1 MPDLLEKQ
9 PSESRLYDMDFSP
22 KMVQGSS
29 PEAIA
34 SVVSVSQLELLAD
47 GTRVATTDLEFPSGA
62 TFSAQVAQQ
71 RIETGVDTKTYV
83 VTYIITTDLGNT
95 LEAEG
100 LLLVI
105 DR

>member
-22 KMVQGSS
+22 KMVQS
-29 PEAIA
+29 PAEAIT
-34 SVVSVSQLELLAD
+34 SVDSVAQLEQLPD
-47 GTRVATTDLEFPSGA
+47 GTRVATTDLTFPSAA
-62 TFSAQVAQQ
+62 TFALQIAQQ
-71 RIETGVDTKTYV
+71 RIEVGLDGKTYV
-83 VTYIITTDLGNT
+83 VTYIVSTDLGNT

>member
-9 PSESRLYDMDFSP
+9 PAESRLYDMDFSP
-22 KMVQGSS
+22 KMVGGSS

-34 SVVSVSQLELLAD
+34 SVVSVTQLELLAD
-47 GTRVATTDLEFPSGA
+47 GTRVSTTDLVFPSAA
-62 TFSAQVAQQ
+62 TFALQIAQQ
-71 RIETGVDTKTYV
+71 RIEVGVDGKTYV
-83 VTYIITTDLGNT
+83 VTYVVTTDLGNT

>member
-9 PSESRLYDMDFSP
+9 PSESRLYDMDFGP
-22 KMVQGSS
+22 KMVQS
-29 PEAIA
+29 PAEAIT
-34 SVVSVSQLELLAD
+34 SVDSVAQLEQLAD
-47 GTRVATTDLEFPSGA
+47 GTRVSTTDLVFPSAA
-62 TFSAQVAQQ
+62 TFSLQVAQQ
-71 RIETGVDTKTYV
+71 RIEVGLDGKTYV
-83 VTYIITTDLGNT
+83 VTYIVSTDLGNT

>member
-9 PSESRLYDMDFSP
+9 PAESRLYDMDFGP
-22 KMVQGSS
+22 KMVQGVA
-29 PEAIA
+29 PEAII
-34 SVVSVSQLELLAD
+34 SVDSVAQLEQLAD
-47 GTRVATTDLEFPSGA
+47 GTRVASTDLIFPSAA
-62 TFSAQVAQQ
+62 TFALQIAQQ
-71 RIETGVDTKTYV
+71 RIEVGVDGKTYV
-83 VTYIITTDLGNT
+83 VTYIVSTDLGNT

>member
-9 PSESRLYDMDFSP
+9 PAESRLYDMDFGP
-22 KMVQGSS
+22 KMVQGVA
-29 PEAIA
+29 PEAIS
-34 SVVSVSQLELLAD
+34 SVDSVTQLEQQAD
-47 GTRVATTDLEFPSGA
+47 GTRVATTDLVFPTGS
-62 TFSAQVAQQ
+62 TFSLQIAQQ
-71 RIETGVDTKTYV
+71 RINAGVDGKTYV
-83 VTYIITTDLGNT
+83 VTYLVTTDLGNV

>member
-22 KMVQGSS
+22 KMGQS
-29 PEAIA
+29 PAEVIT
-34 SVVSVSQLELLAD
+34 SVDSVAQLEQLAD
-47 GTRVATTDLEFPSGA
+47 GTRVATTDLTFPTAA
-62 TFSAQVAQQ
+62 TFSLQVAQQ
-71 RIETGVDTKTYV
+71 RIEVGLDGKTYV
-83 VTYIITTDLGNT
+83 VTYIVTTDLGNT

>member
-9 PSESRLYDMDFSP
+9 PAESRLYDMDFSP
-22 KMVQGSS
+22 KMVQGIS
-29 PEAIA
+29 PEAIS
-34 SVVSVSQLELLAD
+34 SVDSVTQQEQQDD
-47 GTRVATTDLEFPSGA
+47 GTRIATTDLTFPTAA
-62 TFSAQVAQQ
+62 TFSLQVAQQ
-71 RIETGVDTKTYV
+71 RIEAGVDGKTYV
-83 VTYIITTDLGNT
+83 VTYVVTTDLGNI

>member
-22 KMVQGSS
+22 KMVAS
-29 PEAIA
+29 PAELIT
-34 SVVSVSQLELLAD
+34 SVDSVSQLEQLAD
-47 GTRVATTDLEFPSGA
+47 GTRVVTTDLVFPSAA
-62 TFSAQVAQQ
+62 TFSLQVAQQ
-71 RIETGVDTKTYV
+71 RIEVGLDGKTYV
-83 VTYIITTDLGNT
+83 VTYIVSTDLGNV

>member
-29 PEAIA
+29 PEAIT
-34 SVVSVSQLELLAD
+34 SVDSVAQLELQSD
-47 GTRVATTDLEFPSGA
+47 GTRVATTDLTFPSSA
-62 TFSAQVAQQ
+62 TFSLQVAQQ
-71 RIETGVDTKTYV
+71 RIEVGLDGKTYV
-83 VTYIITTDLGNT
+83 VTYIVSTDLGNI

>member
-9 PSESRLYDMDFSP
+9 PQESRLYDMDFSP
-22 KMVQGSS
+22 KMVQGVA

-34 SVVSVSQLELLAD
+34 SVDSVTQLELLAD
-47 GTRVATTDLEFPSGA
+47 GTRVATTDLTFPSSA
-62 TFSAQVAQQ
+62 TFALQVAQQ
-71 RIETGVDTKTYV
+71 RIEAGVTEKTYV
-83 VTYIITTDLGNT
+83 VTYVVTTDLGNI

-100 LLLVI
+100 LLLVV

>member
-22 KMVQGSS
+22 KMVQS
-29 PEAIA
+29 PAELIT
-34 SVVSVSQLELLAD
+34 SVDSVAQLEQLAD
-47 GTRVATTDLEFPSGA
+47 GTRVATTDLVFPSSA
-62 TFSAQVAQQ
+62 TFSLQVAQQ
-71 RIETGVDTKTYV
+71 RIEVGLDGKTYV
-83 VTYIITTDLGNT
+83 VTYIISTDLGNT

>member
-9 PSESRLYDMDFSP
+9 PAESRLYDMDFSP
-22 KMVQGSS
+22 KMVQS
-29 PEAIA
+29 PAEVIT
-34 SVVSVSQLELLAD
+34 SVDSVAQLEQLAD
-47 GTRVATTDLEFPSGA
+47 GTRVSTTDLVFPSAA
-62 TFSAQVAQQ
+62 TFSLQVAQQ
-71 RIETGVDTKTYV
+71 RIEVGVDGKTYV
-83 VTYIITTDLGNT
+83 VTYIVTTDLGNT

>member
-9 PSESRLYDMDFSP
+9 PSESRLYDMDFGP
-22 KMVQGSS
+22 KMVQS
-29 PEAIA
+29 PAEAIT
-34 SVVSVSQLELLAD
+34 SVDSVAQLEQLAD
-47 GTRVATTDLEFPSGA
+47 GTRVATTDLTFPSAA
-62 TFSAQVAQQ
+62 TFALQIAQQ
-71 RIETGVDTKTYV
+71 RIEVGLDGKTYV
-83 VTYIITTDLGNT
+83 VTYIVSTDLGNT

>member
-22 KMVQGSS
+22 KMVQS
-29 PEAIA
+29 PAELIT
-34 SVVSVSQLELLAD
+34 SVDSVTQLELLAD
-47 GTRVATTDLEFPSGA
+47 GTRVATTDLTFPSAA
-62 TFSAQVAQQ
+62 TFSLQVAQQ
-71 RIETGVDTKTYV
+71 RIEVGVDGKTYV
-83 VTYIITTDLGNT
+83 VTYIVSTDLGNT

>member
-9 PSESRLYDMDFSP
+9 PAESRLYDMDFGP

-29 PEAIA
+29 PEAIT
-34 SVVSVSQLELLAD
+34 SVDSVTQLEVLPD
-47 GTRVATTDLEFPSGA
+47 GTTQSTTDLVFPSAA
-62 TFSAQVAQQ
+62 TFAAQVAQQ
-71 RIETGVDTKTYV
+71 RIEVGLDTKTYK
-83 VTYIITTDLGNT
+83 VTYVVSTDLGNV

-100 LLLVI
+100 LLFVI

>member
-9 PSESRLYDMDFSP
+9 PAESRLYDMDFGP
-22 KMVQGSS
+22 KMVQS
-29 PEAIA
+29 PAESIT
-34 SVVSVSQLELLAD
+34 SVDSVTQLEVQAD
-47 GTRVATTDLEFPSGA
+47 GTEVATTDLIFPVSS
-62 TFSAQVAQQ
+62 TFSGQVAQQ
-71 RIETGVDTKTYV
+71 RINAGVDGKTYKVTYV
-83 VTYIITTDLGNT
+83 VSTDLGNV

>member
-9 PSESRLYDMDFSP
+9 PAESRLYDMDFSP
-22 KMVQGSS
+22 KMVQS
-29 PEAIA
+29 PAEAI
-34 SVVSVSQLELLAD
+34 VSVDSVTQEEQQAD
-47 GTRVATTDLEFPSGA
+47 GTRVATSDLTFPSGA
-62 TFSAQVAQQ
+62 TFNGQVAQQ
-71 RIETGVDTKTYV
+71 RISAGVDGLTYV
-83 VTYIITTDLGNT
+83 VTYVVTTDLGNI

>member
-22 KMVQGSS
+22 KMVQS
-29 PEAIA
+29 PAEALA
-34 SVVSVSQLELLAD
+34 SVVSVAQLEQLAD
-47 GTRVATTDLEFPSGA
+47 GTRVVTTDLVFPSAA
-62 TFSAQVAQQ
+62 TFALQVAQQ
-71 RIETGVDTKTYV
+71 RIEAGVDSKTYV
-83 VTYIITTDLGNT
+83 VTYIVTTDLGNT

>member
-9 PSESRLYDMDFSP
+9 PAESRLYDMDFSP
-22 KMVQGSS
+22 KMVQSPAETISS
-29 PEAIA
+29 VD
-34 SVVSVSQLELLAD
+34 SVTQLEQQAD
-47 GTRVATTDLEFPSGA
+47 GTRVATTDLTFPSAA
-62 TFSAQVAQQ
+62 TFSLQVAQQ
-71 RIETGVDTKTYV
+71 RIEAGVDGTTYV
-83 VTYIITTDLGNT
+83 VTYVVTTDLGNI

>member
-9 PSESRLYDMDFSP
+9 PAESRLYDMDFAP
-22 KMVQGSS
+22 KMVQTPAETIS
-29 PEAIA
+29 AVD
-34 SVVSVSQLELLAD
+34 SVGQEEVLAD
-47 GTRVATTDLEFPSGA
+47 GSVVATTDLTFPSSA
-62 TFSAQVAQQ
+62 TFTGQIAQQ
-71 RIETGVDTKTYV
+71 RIDAGVDGKTYK
-83 VTYIITTDLGNT
+83 VTYTVSTDLGNT

>member
-9 PSESRLYDMDFSP
+9 PAESRLYDMDFSP
-22 KMVQGSS
+22 KMVQT
-29 PEAIA
+29 PAELIT
-34 SVVSVSQLELLAD
+34 SVDSVTQLEQQAD
-47 GTRVATTDLEFPSGA
+47 GTRVPTTDLVFPSAA
-62 TFSAQVAQQ
+62 TFSLQVAQQ
-71 RIETGVDTKTYV
+71 RIEVGLDGKTYV
-83 VTYIITTDLGNT
+83 VTYIVSTDLGNI

>member
-29 PEAIA
+29 PEALA
-34 SVVSVSQLELLAD
+34 SVVSVTQLELLAD
-47 GTRVATTDLEFPSGA
+47 GTRVATTDLTFNGAA
-62 TFSAQVAQQ
+62 TFALQVAQQ
-71 RIETGVDTKTYV
+71 RIESGVDGKTYV
-83 VTYIITTDLGNT
+83 VTYIVTTDLGNT

>member
-22 KMVQGSS
+22 KMVQGVA

-34 SVVSVSQLELLAD
+34 SVVSVAQLELQDD
-47 GTRVATTDLEFPSGA
+47 GTRVATTDLTFPSAA
-62 TFSAQVAQQ
+62 TFAAQIAQQ
-71 RIETGVDTKTYV
+71 RIEVGLDGKTYV
-83 VTYIITTDLGNT
+83 VTYIVTTDLGNT

>member
-22 KMVQGSS
+22 KMVQS
-29 PEAIA
+29 PAEVIT
-34 SVVSVSQLELLAD
+34 SVDSVAQLEQLAD
-47 GTRVATTDLEFPSGA
+47 GTRVSTTDLTFPSAA
-62 TFSAQVAQQ
+62 TFSLQVAQQ
-71 RIETGVDTKTYV
+71 RIEVGLDGKTYV
-83 VTYIITTDLGNT
+83 VTYIVSTDLGNT

>member
-9 PSESRLYDMDFSP
+9 PAESRLYDMDFGP
-22 KMVQGSS
+22 KMVQS
-29 PEAIA
+29 PAESIT
-34 SVVSVSQLELLAD
+34 SVDSVTQLEVQAD
-47 GTRVATTDLEFPSGA
+47 GTEVATTDLVFPVSS
-62 TFSAQVAQQ
+62 TFAGQVAQQ
-71 RIETGVDTKTYV
+71 RIEAGVDGKTYKVTYV
-83 VTYIITTDLGNT
+83 VSTDLGNV

>member
-9 PSESRLYDMDFSP
+9 PAESRLYDMDFSP
-22 KMVQGSS
+22 KMVQS
-29 PEAIA
+29 PAEAIT
-34 SVVSVSQLELLAD
+34 SVDSVTQLEVQAD
-47 GTRVATTDLEFPSGA
+47 GTEVATTDLTFPVSA
-62 TFSAQVAQQ
+62 TFSGQVAQQ
-71 RIETGVDTKTYV
+71 RIEAGLDGKTYKVTYV
-83 VTYIITTDLGNT
+83 VSTDLGNV